1 MDTIVQRVLE
11 HKFGQ
16 KGWCAWCGLHLND
29 EDRLELD
36 HIIPTSLGGKYG
48 YIN

>member
-16 KGWCAWCGLHLND
+16 KRWCAWCGLYLKD
-29 EDRLELD
+29 EDRLKLD
-36 HIIPTSLGGKYG
+36 HINPTSLGDKCG
-48 YIN
+48 